1 MDANSDIKRITDALD
16 NLKQRHIGQYLEN
29 IVEFCQKE
37 HTWDR
42 LKTEAV
48 LQHAIQAEII
58 YTAPSN
64 NKLSYRKR
72 CQDIIIQDNVKSV
85 EIQTET
91 VDTDH
96 EDIANIKN
104 DVEELKRFTHNEILS
119 LRAQTYN
126 GNYNGREDT
135 HLKLLLKSFEERI
148 DSLEKQLEEKQKI
161 IEKLLDWPNSHINK
175 DSHYNVAYPMRE
187 REECNKKCKEP
198 KTKEPKNT
206 NKENLNETPRSLES
220 KKNKPKAKD
229 PSEIQRKDVVIIGD
243 SILNGLNEQ
252 GMRK

>member
-48 LQHAIQAEII
+48 LEHAIQAEFI
-58 YTAPSN
+58 YTVPSN

-91 VDTDH
+91 VDTDYK
-96 EDIANIKN
+96 EITNIKN

-126 GNYNGREDT
+126 GN
-135 HLKLLLKSFEERI
+135 
-148 DSLEKQLEEKQKI
+148 
-161 IEKLLDWPNSHINK
+161 
-175 DSHYNVAYPMRE
+175 
-187 REECNKKCKEP
+187 
-198 KTKEPKNT
+198 
-206 NKENLNETPRSLES
+206 
-220 KKNKPKAKD
+220 
-229 PSEIQRKDVVIIGD
+229 
-243 SILNGLNEQ
+243 
-252 GMRK
+252 

>member
-135 HLKLLLKSFEERI
+135 HLKLLLKCFEERT
-148 DSLEKQLEEKQKI
+148 DSLEKQPEEKQ
-161 IEKLLDWPNSHINK
+161 
-175 DSHYNVAYPMRE
+175 
-187 REECNKKCKEP
+187 
-198 KTKEPKNT
+198 T
-206 NKENLNETPRSLES
+206 N
-220 KKNKPKAKD
+220 
-229 PSEIQRKDVVIIGD
+229 
-243 SILNGLNEQ
+243 
-252 GMRK
+252 

>member
-1 MDANSDIKRITDALD
+1 
-16 NLKQRHIGQYLEN
+16 
-29 IVEFCQKE
+29 V
-37 HTWDR
+37 
-42 LKTEAV
+42 
-48 LQHAIQAEII
+48 
-58 YTAPSN
+58 
-64 NKLSYRKR
+64 
-72 CQDIIIQDNVKSV
+72 
-85 EIQTET
+85 
-91 VDTDH
+91 
-96 EDIANIKN
+96 
-104 DVEELKRFTHNEILS
+104 
-119 LRAQTYN
+119 
-126 GNYNGREDT
+126 
-135 HLKLLLKSFEERI
+135 KSFEERI